1 MKETY
6 SINSKPNS
14 TQSRSG
20 IRGFISTQTKRLR
33 KGPLACP
40 ICKEVFYGLKE
51 LGRHIK
57 DHCT

>member
-1 MKETY
+1 MKETCP
-6 SINSKPNS
+6 INSTSESK
-14 TQSRSG
+14 QAGSG
-20 IRGFISTQTKRLR
+20 IRGFISSQTKRLR
-33 KGPLACP
+33 KGPLSCP

>member
-1 MKETY
+1 MKDACT
-6 SINSKPNS
+6 INSKPKS
-14 TQSRSG
+14 TQDRSG
-20 IRGFISTQTKRLR
+20 IRGFISSQTKRLR

-51 LGRHIK
+51 LGKHIK